1 MEAVINIIKS
11 LGVNDTIWVQLGLF
25 LVVFFALKTLVFK
38 PFFEAH
44 EGRHNATQGNEEA
57 AEKIFTQTRELESL
71 YQRKAR
77 SMNADVKAIFDKARL
92 EANLEYEKIIGEAKE
107 KARLTLDKH
116 RNHIQE
122 EFNKAREDL
131 IKEGPLLGVA
141 IADKLLA
148 EEVR

>member
-1 MEAVINIIKS
+1 MEAVTNIIKS
-11 LGVNDTIWVQLGLF
+11 LGVNDTIWIQLALF
-25 LVVFFALKTLVFK
+25 VFVFVILRTFVFK
-38 PFFEAH
+38 PFFKAH

-57 AEKIFTQTRELESL
+57 AEKMHAQTRELESL

-77 SMNADVKAIFDKARL
+77 SLNADVKAIYDKARL
-92 EANLEYEKIIGEAKE
+92 EANLEHEKIMGEAKE
-107 KARLTLDKH
+107 KARLALDKY

-131 IKEGPLLGVA
+131 IKEGPVLGAA